1 MDATIILTGIGT
13 VVAIVGSN
21 IALISWLRS
30 DMKSFES
37 ELRSDMKSFETEI
50 RGWKEDFRKDM
61 ASYRDEVKNEM
72 KDFHGRL
79 CAIEERNKDRG
90 I

>member
-1 MDATIILTGIGT
+1 MDMSVILTAAGT

-30 DMKSFES
+30 DMKSFETKI
-37 ELRSDMKSFETEI
+37 D
-50 RGWKEDFRKDM
+50 GWK
-61 ASYRDEVKNEM
+61 DEINKEM

-79 CAIEERNKDRG
+79 CSLESRWHNDQKPKTDP
-90 I
+90 